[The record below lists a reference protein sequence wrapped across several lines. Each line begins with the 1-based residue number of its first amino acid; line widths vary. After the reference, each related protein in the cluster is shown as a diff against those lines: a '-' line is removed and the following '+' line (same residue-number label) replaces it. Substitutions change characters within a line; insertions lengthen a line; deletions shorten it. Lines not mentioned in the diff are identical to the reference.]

1 MAVAAL
7 STSIRPYGRPMVP
20 RTSSVPSAS
29 SISSTASSD
38 LERLKRMSA
47 EELRNLGASN
57 KSEFFRVLRA
67 AAEESERVYGVP
79 AEVTLAQAALESG
92 WGKSE
97 MGGYNLFGMK
107 GVGPAGYVLKS
118 TKEWDGSKYI
128 TVQAKFAKYHN
139 FYEAVVEHGKRFH
152 NGYYD
157 KAVQQYAKDHDY
169 KNFIQNIQ
177 GIYATDPQYSN
188 KLNTLIDQ
196 YGLAAPQGSDWLA
209 GIEKGLQRLF
219 EFAKNGVSRCWEW
232 LKSAWNRLQ

>member
-7 STSIRPYGRPMVP
+7 STSIRPYGRPLAP
-20 RTSSVPSAS
+20 RATSSAS
-29 SISSTASSD
+29 SAPAVLSAASGD

-47 EELRNLGASN
+47 EELRNLGAN
-57 KSEFFRVLRA
+57 DKTEFFRVLRA

-107 GVGPAGYVLKS
+107 GVGPAGSVIKT

-169 KNFIQNIQ
+169 KNFIRNIQ

-196 YGLAAPQGSDWLA
+196 YGLASQGSDWLG
-209 GIEKGLQRLF
+209 GIEKGLKRWF
-219 EFAKNGVSRCWEW
+219 EIAKNGVSRCWEW
-232 LKSAWNRLQ
+232 LKSAWNRLK